1 MTSRLPF
8 RFTPGD
14 DIARHKRE
22 SGPMARAL
30 TLPIALLLAALV
42 TGMAHAGK
50 AHIAVASNFVAP
62 MKALAAQFE
71 RETGHTLALSSGAT
85 GKFYAQIKHGAPF
98 DVLLAADDE
107 TPARLLREGEASTRF
122 TYAIGRLALWSA
134 KPELIDGTDAV
145 LKQNRF
151 RRLAIANPKLA
162 PYGAAASEVVSRL
175 GLADAIQG
183 KFVIGENIAQTYQ
196 FVASGN
202 AELGFVALSQVMQ
215 DGRLTGGSVWIV
227 PAALHT
233 VIRQDA
239 VLLKHGENNAAAR
252 ALLDYLKTPAAQTL
266 IRSYG
271 YDR

>member
-1 MTSRLPF
+1 
-8 RFTPGD
+8 
-14 DIARHKRE
+14 
-22 SGPMARAL
+22 MARTL
-30 TLPIALLLAALV
+30 TLLIALLLSILA
-42 TGMAHAGK
+42 TGMAHAGQ

-62 MKALAAQFE
+62 MKTLASQFE
-71 RETGHTLALSSGAT
+71 QATGHTLTLSSGAT

-98 DVLLAADDE
+98 DVLLAADDD
-107 TPARLLREGEASTRF
+107 TPARLVREGDGNTRF

-134 KPELIDGTDAV
+134 KPELLDGTDAV

-151 RRLAIANPKLA
+151 RRLAIASPKLA
-162 PYGAAASEVVSRL
+162 PYGAAAGEV
-175 GLADAIQG
+175 LAKLKLTDSVQG

-215 DGRLTGGSVWIV
+215 GSRLVGGSVWMV
-227 PAALHT
+227 PATLHT
-233 VIRQDA
+233 PIRQDA
-239 VLLKHGENNAAAR
+239 VLLKHGANNAAAR
-252 ALLDYLKTPAAQTL
+252 ALLDYLKTPAAQTI